1 MQKTESISEIQ
12 EFHPGSSERFWE
24 SQTDKLALQTYRIIC
39 FMVKRSLSQ
48 EEKWRKA
55 QVLPF
60 RPVTWFVWDWVKG
73 VLKRILN
80 DYRHKLQGKHVEL
93 PRKNLHIIAKVLSKN
108 CPLTHHSWHVISFLP
123 STTAFTNISETNW
136 CCFDPPEFLLQIHFT
151 SRNHW
156 GHLDRGFHFSFL
168 WKEFCLHPPKP
179 RRDSN
184 QYEATGDNGGLASEL
199 HCSKPN
205 AYCRH
210 AHSSPVH
217 TM

>member
-1 MQKTESISEIQ
+1 
-12 EFHPGSSERFWE
+12 
-24 SQTDKLALQTYRIIC
+24 
-39 FMVKRSLSQ
+39 MVKRSLSQ
-48 EEKWRKA
+48 EDKWRKA

-60 RPVTWFVWDWVKG
+60 RQTSYLVCMRLSERRAEEDLEWLWT
-73 VLKRILN
+73 
-80 DYRHKLQGKHVEL
+80 HTKLQGEYVEL

-108 CPLTHHSWHVISFLP
+108 CPPTHHSWHVISSFLP